1 MMDMEMRNRIA
12 KIATD
17 CAVEAVTE
25 AFKFTAWPS

>member
-1 MMDMEMRNRIA
+1 MMDIEMRNRIV